1 MLWLNNLHCWALQ
14 VASQAVASAPS
25 VLIFPLLPMVLE
37 MIFLLYWLTVCA
49 LLYSS
54 GEIVMKYR
62 GAAVSGTF
70 GDLSGG
76 SGEVSLDLDV
86 TNITAL
92 DPNQIVDAVDD
103 AAQGLFLEVESNV
116 DLTDEEC
123 YKDPNCAYQLD
134 WNTNL
139 QYVALYHL
147 FGLLWTIQFIEGYGQ
162 VVIAG
167 VIANF
172 YFYSVSHC
180 SCDFD
185 HKTFL
190 MGHCCCLILSIP
202 IRVETNS

>member
-1 MLWLNNLHCWALQ
+1 MIHLHAMPWLNTDRWALQ

-54 GEIVMKYR
+54 GTIVMKYR
-62 GAAVSGTF
+62 GAEVTETF
-70 GDLSGG
+70 GDLS
-76 SGEVSLDLDV
+76 SGTGDVLLDLDV

-92 DPNQIVDAVDD
+92 DPDQIVDAVDD
-103 AAQGLFLEVESNV
+103 AAQGIFLDVDSNV
-116 DLTDEEC
+116 NLTDEEC
-123 YKDPNCAYQLD
+123 YLDPNCAYQLD

-139 QYVALYHL
+139 QYVALYHF

-167 VIANF
+167 VIANY
-172 YFYSVSHC
+172 YFYSVSYF
-180 SCDFD
+180 SC
-185 HKTFL
+185 TMYIPVL
-190 MGHCCCLILSIP
+190 LSA
-202 IRVETNS
+202 IRV